1 MSEPDHADP
10 DLPSMEEGTPPEEP
24 FEEYPLTR
32 EEYIS
37 AMTHFYRG
45 ELGRAD
51 AWRAR
56 LDPTTNWA
64 VVTAGGMLSIAF
76 TSPDRSAHVTIL
88 LAMVLVTVFLGFEA
102 RRFRYFDVWRSRV
115 RMMEENFFIPIIR
128 RNLVSPRS
136 DWRDSV
142 AEDLDQPTF
151 KITLLQA
158 VGIRLRYNY
167 LWIFYAI
174 LLAWVAKLHLH
185 PDPALSPDQLLE
197 RMSVGPLGGRAVLT
211 VILLYYFGISWL
223 ALRGRGR
230 DEIRGFES
238 DLWHWKR

>member
-1 MSEPDHADP
+1 MSEPDRTDP
-10 DLPSMEEGTPPEEP
+10 DLPSREEGTPPEEP

-76 TSPDRSAHVTIL
+76 TSPDPSAHVTVL

-136 DWRDSV
+136 DWRDFV

-185 PDPALSPDQLLE
+185 PDPARTPAQLLE
-197 RMSVGPLGGRAVLT
+197 RMSVGPIGGRAVLI
-211 VILLYYFGISWL
+211 VLLLYYLGISWL